1 MGKARFEARL
11 VEGHQGLTVVIVPFD
26 PEAVWRQKPLR
37 LAGRRHGWLVKGT
50 ANGATFNGYIGD
62 RWGRFFIQL
71 DDRLCKTAGAS
82 IGDSLSM
89 VVEPTDTA
97 KAYFYALE
105 QSKMT
110 TQPSRARTDAIA
122 FPDATLTKRRK
133 SATSAGQRSLATSA
147 AGSGAKKPE

>member
-11 VEGHQGLTVVIVPFD
+11 VEGHQGVTVVIVPFD
-26 PEAVWRQKPLR
+26 PEAVWLQKPFR

-50 ANGATFNGYIGD
+50 ANGAGFNGYIGD

-71 DDRLCKTAGAS
+71 SDRLCTTAGAS
-82 IGDSLSM
+82 IGDSVSI
-89 VVEPTDTA
+89 VVEPTNTA

-122 FPDATLTKRRK
+122 FPDPTTTKRRK
-133 SATSAGQRSLATSA
+133 SATSEGQRSLATSA
-147 AGSGAKKPE
+147 GLRRQKPD